1 MSLKR
6 RQYTTEF
13 KLHVLHEVE
22 AGKPLARAAREHQI
36 HPNLIYK
43 WRERLAEQGE
53 HAFKGHGQDSEAKIA
68 HLERLIGQLT
78 VENTFLKSVLAR
90 REARQNDAR

>member
-13 KLHVLHEVE
+13 KLHVLQEVE
-22 AGKPLARAAREHQI
+22 AGKPLAQAAREHQI

-43 WRERLAEQGE
+43 WRERFAKKGA
-53 HAFKGHGQDSEAKIA
+53 HAFSGNGQDSEAKIA

-78 VENTFLKSVLAR
+78 IENTFLKSALAH
-90 REARQNDAR
+90 REARQNGAR